1 MNVLVQGTVVSSLS
15 VLCMYN
21 TENQQC
27 SNGAP
32 SVYIDWCPLTVF
44 IRLWCVSCPST
55 LSALILSIAR
65 TTSIHILVF
74 LFFCSRN
81 LKFVFCL
88 KLISYQFFLTRN
100 LFNCQ
105 VTINLVSKWIQVWF
119 YLKNKRYYWTEFL
132 EQIYICWNVSNAVCK
147 EMMRRF
153 FRFFRK

>member
-27 SNGAP
+27 FKWCTIGVHLLV
-32 SVYIDWCPLTVF
+32 SVIF

-88 KLISYQFFLTRN
+88 KLISYQFFLTKN